1 MATSWEEQREEAAGK
16 ATEAGDGVRKRG
28 SRAGAEV
35 FGRAG
40 AGQKGGCA
48 SRDKS
53 CRTCIVPSRTFY
65 RWESQSRSRT
75 NPSSLAPLA
84 AGRSPKVRRQLYG
97 GTKRRRSDCTL
108 H

>member
-1 MATSWEEQREEAAGK
+1 MATSWEEAAEK
-16 ATEAGDGVRKRG
+16 ATEVGDGVRQRG
-28 SRAGAEV
+28 SGAGAEG

-40 AGQKGGCA
+40 AGA
-48 SRDKS
+48 LDKS
-53 CRTCIVPSRTFY
+53 CRTRIVPSRTFY
-65 RWESQSRSRT
+65 GWESQSRSRT

-97 GTKRRRSDCTL
+97 GTRRRRSDCTL